1 MKNEIASNKNNIHHD
16 HWTARKIILTATG
29 VAGVVLAAATG
40 LSSLVV
46 NSIKDERRLPME
58 CVEAGSAISFD
69 QLPSISEK
77 VCAVAN
83 IDGSVRLFEEEG

>member
-1 MKNEIASNKNNIHHD
+1 MRTETASNKNNIHHD

-29 VAGVVLAAATG
+29 VAGIVLATATV

-46 NSIKDERRLPME
+46 DSIKDARRLPIE
-58 CVEAGSAISFD
+58 CVEAGAAVSFD